1 MLILLEK
8 WKKCKHN
15 REVFMRYE
23 RIEKAVFKCR
33 PNRFVAQ
40 VVTKRGGEVCHVKN
54 TGRCRELL
62 VPDARIWV
70 QRNES
75 PHRKTALDLIAVEKN
90 RQIVNMDSQ
99 APNQLAREWIEAGH
113 LFSEDVNIRPEVRY
127 GSSRFDL
134 YLEEGERKMF
144 LEVKGVTLEED
155 GIARFPDA
163 PTQRGVKHIEELIA
177 SRKDGYEA
185 GILFMIQMKGVSF
198 LEPNDRTHPE
208 FGEALRRAEK
218 AGVLVR
224 AVDCLVTPDSICAD
238 REVEVRL

>member
-1 MLILLEK
+1 
-8 WKKCKHN
+8 
-15 REVFMRYE
+15 
-23 RIEKAVFKCR
+23 
-33 PNRFVAQ
+33 
-40 VVTKRGGEVCHVKN
+40 
-54 TGRCRELL
+54 
-62 VPDARIWV
+62 
-70 QRNES
+70 
-75 PHRKTALDLIAVEKN
+75 
-90 RQIVNMDSQ
+90 
-99 APNQLAREWIEAGH
+99 
-113 LFSEDVNIRPEVRY
+113 
-127 GSSRFDL
+127 
-134 YLEEGERKMF
+134 MF

>member
-1 MLILLEK
+1 MQDRS
-8 WKKCKHN
+8 
-15 REVFMRYE
+15 REIYMRYE
-23 RIEKAVFKCR
+23 RIEEAVFRSR
-33 PNRFVAQ
+33 PNRFIAQ
-40 VVTKRGGEVCHVKN
+40 VVTARGNEVCHVKN

-90 RQIVNMDSQ
+90 GRVINMDSQ
-99 APNQLAREWIEAGH
+99 VPNKVAEEWIRAGH
-113 LFSEDVNIRPEVRY
+113 LFSEYVSIRPETRY
-127 GSSRFDL
+127 GNSRFDL

-155 GIARFPDA
+155 GVARFPDA
-163 PTQRGVKHIEELIA
+163 PTERGVKHVEELI
-177 SRKDGYEA
+177 SCRKDGYEA

-208 FGEALRRAEK
+208 FGETLRRAKK
-218 AGVLVR
+218 AGVRVM